1 MVPDNPLEI
10 LKNIPLAPLTT
21 LKIGGLARFFVKA
34 ESEQQ
39 VVEAFE
45 YARNERLDLF
55 VLGGGSNILVSDD
68 GFDGL
73 VLQIALKGITGG
85 NASVNERALVLKG
98 ITGGNAGVN
107 ERALV
112 GEVGTLPNSR
122 VSARITAQAGED
134 WDRLVEYCVEN
145 DLAGIECLS
154 GIPGFVG
161 GTPVQN
167 VGAYGQEVSETI
179 IAVRCLDRTTGR
191 MVDLTNADCGFAYR
205 TSIFNRSMRDRYIV
219 LSVTY
224 SLTKDGGPKIE
235 YKDLKEY
242 FAGREPTL
250 SETREAVL
258 QIRAAKSMVID
269 ADDPNSSSAG
279 SFFKNPIVTRDTL
292 ANISEKLKIEN
303 LPHFEVD
310 ADHVK
315 IPAAWLIE
323 NAGFYKGFAMGNAGI
338 STRHSLAIV
347 NRGNATAK
355 DILALKDRIVSE
367 VEAKFG
373 IELRPEPIF
382 IGF

>member
-1 MVPDNPLEI
+1 
-10 LKNIPLAPLTT
+10 
-21 LKIGGLARFFVKA
+21 
-34 ESEQQ
+34 
-39 VVEAFE
+39 
-45 YARNERLDLF
+45 
-55 VLGGGSNILVSDD
+55 
-68 GFDGL
+68 
-73 VLQIALKGITGG
+73 
-85 NASVNERALVLKG
+85 
-98 ITGGNAGVN
+98 
-107 ERALV
+107 
-112 GEVGTLPNSR
+112 
-122 VSARITAQAGED
+122 
-134 WDRLVEYCVEN
+134 
-145 DLAGIECLS
+145 
-154 GIPGFVG
+154 
-161 GTPVQN
+161 
-167 VGAYGQEVSETI
+167 
-179 IAVRCLDRTTGR
+179 